1 MYSFLCTQLKV
12 AYASRVYSFLC
23 THALTWKKEYARD
36 AYATVRPLII
46 PIQRFLIFAA
56 LLSVSCTLHAQRAGA
71 DELSSETVV
80 VYNTKFPDSRALAEY
95 YVSRRR
101 IPASQVIG
109 LDCPVTEE
117 ISRDEYDRT
126 IAMPLR
132 AKFDHQ
138 HWWTIS
144 DSGLSRT
151 VTSNKIRFIAL
162 IRGMPL
168 KIRSQL
174 FYPGDF
180 PDLRSPVTRAN
191 DKAVDSELATLG
203 FFRRQISGP
212 LQNPYFRSFESIR
225 KADPRLML
233 VARLDAPSADDVRR
247 MINDSLATEQSG
259 GLRGWTYLDA
269 RGTSDPA
276 YKFGDDWLKNIDK
289 NSLDLGRPAII
300 DLKEALFPRGYP
312 MTHVMLYFGWYSDH
326 PDGVFL
332 DPQFRFL
339 PGAIGVHIYSWSSST
354 IREPPGSWVTSIIDH
369 GAAATLGNVYEPY
382 LQLTPMLDLFHA
394 HLILGMTFAESAY
407 ASLIGVSWMTT
418 MIGDPLYRPFGNGQD
433 PVAVSTAW
441 DELRN
446 LFDQDRSQP
455 INLVPDL
462 NKRGPTNPLFFE
474 VAGLVLEDRD
484 ESNAAIAAFESAYRG
499 YGENTPEGFRA
510 VLDEAALLQKLNRK
524 SELAS
529 LIHRAM
535 GALTDPDQLLIL
547 SEYSEE
553 STK

>member
-1 MYSFLCTQLKV
+1 MTSLRKFTDSTIALFAFLAALFFLSGGIALNAQAEDLPRETLV
-12 AYASRVYSFLC
+12 IYNSNDPDGPALAAYYASKR
-23 THALTWKKEYARD
+23 
-36 AYATVRPLII
+36 
-46 PIQRFLIFAA
+46 
-56 LLSVSCTLHAQRAGA
+56 G
-71 DELSSETVV
+71 
-80 VYNTKFPDSRALAEY
+80 
-95 YVSRRR
+95 
-101 IPASQVIG
+101 IPADHVTS

-117 ISRDEYDRT
+117 ISRDDYDRT
-126 IAMPLR
+126 IAGPLR
-132 AKFDHQ
+132 EKFERRR
-138 HWWTIS
+138 WWDFDKSNATRVVI
-144 DSGLSRT
+144 
-151 VTSNKIRFIAL
+151 SNKIRFIAL
-162 IRGMPL
+162 IRGIPL
-168 KIRSQL
+168 KIHAQND
-174 FYPGDF
+174 YPGDQ
-180 PDLRSPVTRAN
+180 PDPRSPIGNTNA
-191 DKAVDSELATLG
+191 KAVDSELATLG

-212 LQNPYFRSFESIR
+212 LVNPYFRSTQSISR
-225 KADPRLML
+225 ADPRLML

-276 YKFGDDWLKNIDK
+276 YKIGDDWLKNIDRK
-289 NSLDLGRPAII
+289 SLDLGRPAII

-312 MTHVMLYFGWYSDH
+312 MADAMLYFGWYSDH

-339 PGAIGVHIYSWSSST
+339 PGAIGVHIYSWSGST
-354 IREPPGSWVTSIIDH
+354 IREPPASWVTSIIDH

-382 LQLTPMLDLFHA
+382 LQLTPMLDLFHER
-394 HLILGMTFAESAY
+394 LIFGMTFAESAY

-418 MIGDPLYRPFGNGQD
+418 IIGDPLYRPFGSGQD
-433 PVAVSTAW
+433 SVAVSAVW

-462 NKRGPTNPLFFE
+462 NKRGTTNPLFFE

-484 ESNAAIAAFESAYRG
+484 ESDAAIAAFESAYRG
-499 YGENTPEGFRA
+499 YGGNTPQGFRA

-535 GALTDPDQLLIL
+535 GALTDPDQVLIL